1 MALTYDGTA
10 GITFNDGSQLNT
22 ASQIGMRNR
31 IINGNM
37 AIDQRYS
44 GASASPTNGQ
54 YTVDRWVYGISQSGK
69 LNVQQMNSANSSLS
83 NYEANSAPVGF
94 TNSLKL
100 TSNSAYTITSTDYF
114 YLAQPIEAG
123 NMYDM
128 AWGTSAAATVTLSF
142 WTKSSLTG
150 TFSGSIRNY
159 YNSRAYSFTYTI
171 NSANTWQYVTI
182 TIPGDTGGTW
192 VSGGTGGYCYVN
204 FNIGNGSTYL
214 APSAGSWQ
222 SGNYQGVQGTTSI
235 LSTNSATLYFTGIQ
249 LEKGAAA
256 TPFEYRHYGTELS
269 LCQRYYQY
277 YSYSTAYTGTFP
289 TTGNNSGVV
298 ALGGAA
304 NSGRGIRSF
313 KVQMRAS
320 PTFLLYGNTGGTSGF
335 LSDIS
340 NSTTPA
346 VSYAEGSQ
354 DGLTSINFSNTI
366 GVGDVLTGQVS
377 ASAEL

>member
-1 MALTYDGTA
+1 M
-10 GITFNDGSQLNT
+10 GST
-22 ASQIGMRNR
+22 
-31 IINGNM
+31 
-37 AIDQRYS
+37 
-44 GASASPTNGQ
+44 
-54 YTVDRWVYGISQSGK
+54 
-69 LNVQQMNSANSSLS
+69 S
-83 NYEANSAPVGF
+83 NY
-94 TNSLKL
+94 L
-100 TSNSAYTITSTDYF
+100 Y
-114 YLAQPIEAG
+114 
-123 NMYDM
+123 
-128 AWGTSAAATVTLSF
+128 
-142 WTKSSLTG
+142 LTG
-150 TFSGSIRNY
+150 L
-159 YNSRAYSFTYTI
+159 
-171 NSANTWQYVTI
+171 QVE
-182 TIPGDTGGTW
+182 
-192 VSGGTGGYCYVN
+192 V
-204 FNIGNGSTYL
+204 GST
-214 APSAGSWQ
+214 A
-222 SGNYQGVQGTTSI
+222 TT
-235 LSTNSATLYFTGIQ
+235 FD
-249 LEKGAAA
+249 
-256 TPFEYRHYGTELS
+256 FRHYQQELA
-269 LCQRYYQY
+269 LCQRYFQY